1 MEILLQRD
9 LGSSMLS
16 IAVILG
22 WLGLFF
28 VFLRVLTILIKRILE
43 GISKNR
49 NYLNKSIN
57 LNLSHKPFITKYNNL
72 KMSILDKVKI
82 GNSVQI
88 NLELSKD
95 RLTKETIDAINVSSL
110 GKIINFKIT
119 DGKGIGVV
127 LQLSNGKEQWFFE
140 DEIDLL
146 DENGNIIKK
155 NNKKENSNF
164 IFDFLR
170 GLNYE
175 NKNKVTELLNP
186 INFFI
191 WLVVSFK
198 DIF

>member
-1 MEILLQRD
+1 
-9 LGSSMLS
+9 
-16 IAVILG
+16 
-22 WLGLFF
+22 
-28 VFLRVLTILIKRILE
+28 
-43 GISKNR
+43 
-49 NYLNKSIN
+49 
-57 LNLSHKPFITKYNNL
+57 
-72 KMSILDKVKI
+72 MSILDKVKI
-82 GNSVQI
+82 GNSVQV

-95 RLTKETIDAINVSSL
+95 RLNKETIDAINVSSL
-110 GKIINFKIT
+110 GKVSDFRIT

-127 LQLSNGKEQWFFE
+127 LQLSNGQEQWFFE

-146 DENGNIIKK
+146 DENGNVIKK
-155 NNKKENSNF
+155 NYDRQDNSNF

-175 NKNKVTELLNP
+175 NKNNVSELLNP